1 MKKCEESGHSE
12 LVTEIENNK
21 MVFAAACPYY
31 QSKQA
36 LEIGKVKEAGVLS
49 LKASELISTVNPTNE
64 NCKKLSAKMGQLIQS
79 NSALIQA
86 AILLPQTATSGA
98 VKTSSQ
104 GANMDKEQ
112 VLRKISD
119 FGSRFGKL
127 EFPPKLVPVPG
138 MFSHSSRV
146 LIGPLANQAF

>member
-1 MKKCEESGHSE
+1 
-12 LVTEIENNK
+12 
-21 MVFAAACPYY
+21 
-31 QSKQA
+31 
-36 LEIGKVKEAGVLS
+36 
-49 LKASELISTVNPTNE
+49 
-64 NCKKLSAKMGQLIQS
+64 MGQLIQS

-98 VKTSSQ
+98 VKASSQ

-138 MFSHSSRV
+138 RFSNCCI
-146 LIGPLANQAF
+146 LIGLNWHSISISLKTNKSETGFI

>member
-1 MKKCEESGHSE
+1 
-12 LVTEIENNK
+12 
-21 MVFAAACPYY
+21 
-31 QSKQA
+31 
-36 LEIGKVKEAGVLS
+36 
-49 LKASELISTVNPTNE
+49 
-64 NCKKLSAKMGQLIQS
+64 MGQLIQS

-98 VKTSSQ
+98 VKPSSQ

-138 MFSHSSRV
+138 KFSKCFLRV
-146 LIGPLANQAF
+146 LIGSRGHPTSIILKMFLSETGFI

>member
-1 MKKCEESGHSE
+1 
-12 LVTEIENNK
+12 
-21 MVFAAACPYY
+21 
-31 QSKQA
+31 
-36 LEIGKVKEAGVLS
+36 
-49 LKASELISTVNPTNE
+49 
-64 NCKKLSAKMGQLIQS
+64 MGQLIQS

-98 VKTSSQ
+98 VKPSSQ
-104 GANMDKEQ
+104 GANMDKDQ

-138 MFSHSSRV
+138 RFSHFYI
-146 LIGPLANQAF
+146 LIG

>member
-1 MKKCEESGHSE
+1 M
-12 LVTEIENNK
+12 LY
-21 MVFAAACPYY
+21 FPP
-31 QSKQA
+31 SK
-36 LEIGKVKEAGVLS
+36 I
-49 LKASELISTVNPTNE
+49 
-64 NCKKLSAKMGQLIQS
+64 KLTSAKMGQLIQS

-98 VKTSSQ
+98 VKASSSQ
-104 GANMDKEQ
+104 GANMDKDQ

-138 MFSHSSRV
+138 TFSNCCV
-146 LIGPLANQAF
+146 MIGC

>member
-1 MKKCEESGHSE
+1 MVHLTIE
-12 LVTEIENNK
+12 LDIL
-21 MVFAAACPYY
+21 P
-31 QSKQA
+31 SKIK
-36 LEIGKVKEAGVLS
+36 LVL
-49 LKASELISTVNPTNE
+49 
-64 NCKKLSAKMGQLIQS
+64 AKMGQLIQS

-98 VKTSSQ
+98 VKSSSQ
-104 GANMDKEQ
+104 GTNMDKEQ

-138 MFSHSSRV
+138 RFSNCCI
-146 LIGPLANQAF
+146 LIG

>member
-1 MKKCEESGHSE
+1 
-12 LVTEIENNK
+12 
-21 MVFAAACPYY
+21 
-31 QSKQA
+31 
-36 LEIGKVKEAGVLS
+36 
-49 LKASELISTVNPTNE
+49 
-64 NCKKLSAKMGQLIQS
+64 MGQLIQS

-98 VKTSSQ
+98 VKASSQ

-138 MFSHSSRV
+138 RFSNCCI
-146 LIGPLANQAF
+146 LIGRD

>member
-1 MKKCEESGHSE
+1 MVHLTIE
-12 LVTEIENNK
+12 LDIL
-21 MVFAAACPYY
+21 P
-31 QSKQA
+31 SKIK
-36 LEIGKVKEAGVLS
+36 LVL
-49 LKASELISTVNPTNE
+49 
-64 NCKKLSAKMGQLIQS
+64 AKMGQLIQS

-98 VKTSSQ
+98 VKSSSQ
-104 GANMDKEQ
+104 GTNMDKEQ

-138 MFSHSSRV
+138 RFSHCYI
-146 LIGPLANQAF
+146 LIG